1 MIILILETLCDVV
14 YECMLDSTVKL
25 QIYQCLSYEPQ
36 LNASAGGVARL
47 YSIRF
52 DYSPRLPP
60 CPVAICVLT
69 YNVRTGTVAQSSY
82 SSPIRHLSSLVRGDE
97 LMPSCP
103 VIDSREGQVCRASG
117 SRVVLGNR
125 VCLVGAR
132 EQSYRTVRESFASEI
147 RPSNVGEYSTVCIV
161 YQPLQS

>member
-25 QIYQCLSYEPQ
+25 QIYQFLSYEPQ

-69 YNVRTGTVAQSSY
+69 YNVRADQWRNLVTHRQYG
-82 SSPIRHLSSLVRGDE
+82 IFLHLFAGMNSCRLVR
-97 LMPSCP
+97 
-103 VIDSREGQVCRASG
+103 
-117 SRVVLGNR
+117 
-125 VCLVGAR
+125 
-132 EQSYRTVRESFASEI
+132 
-147 RPSNVGEYSTVCIV
+147 
-161 YQPLQS
+161 

>member
-1 MIILILETLCDVV
+1 
-14 YECMLDSTVKL
+14 
-25 QIYQCLSYEPQ
+25 
-36 LNASAGGVARL
+36 
-47 YSIRF
+47 
-52 DYSPRLPP
+52 
-60 CPVAICVLT
+60 
-69 YNVRTGTVAQSSY
+69 
-82 SSPIRHLSSLVRGDE
+82 
-97 LMPSCP
+97 MPSCP

-161 YQPLQS
+161 YKPLQS